1 MQKESKEGLG
11 RTKHLLFEQTLGT
24 GNLLVNATIQPE
36 VVLYYYDGP
45 LAFLAHQHLY
55 YFVEDGDGVTWY
67 LVTPCATSEPDLSCV
82 RSFFEGR
89 PTFFVAIDHNS
100 KVVRLEE
107 HKFPL
112 NLVLPELGIGLP
124 S

>member
-1 MQKESKEGLG
+1 VVVQN
-11 RTKHLLFEQTLGT
+11 LFG
-24 GNLLVNATIQPE
+24 NATIQPE

-45 LAFLAHQHLY
+45 LVFLAHQHLY
-55 YFVEDGDGVTWY
+55 YFVEDGEGVTWY
-67 LVTPCATSEPDLSCV
+67 LVTSCSSVPDLTCI

-100 KVVRLEE
+100 KVVSLEE
-107 HKFPL
+107 HKFLL